1 MFHILIMAMHT
12 QMYAFIETHQTI
24 YLKWLHLVV
33 CELHLDKGGFYVFIL
48 AVLDLHGGA
57 WAFSS
62 GGVWVSLVAHGLS
75 SCDSQA

>member
-33 CELHLDKGGFYVFIL
+33 CGFYVFIL